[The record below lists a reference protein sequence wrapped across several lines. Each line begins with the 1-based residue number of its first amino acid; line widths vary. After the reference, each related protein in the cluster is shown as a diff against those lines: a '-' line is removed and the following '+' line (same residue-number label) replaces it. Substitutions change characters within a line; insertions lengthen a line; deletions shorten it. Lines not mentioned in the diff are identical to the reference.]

1 MTTTHASAFTTCE
14 SCGTCHQWTWEEAFD
29 KFGFGDGDGLV
40 MTDSVAG
47 VLIGAGYAVES
58 QQWGLH
64 NVVITSIKLDGVE
77 QIPEGATI
85 GYDDPRSYL
94 PATIV
99 ELLDAKVTGDF

>member
-1 MTTTHASAFTTCE
+1 MTTTHVTAFTTCE
-14 SCGTCHQWTWEEAFD
+14 SCGTRHEWTWEEAFD

-40 MTDSVAG
+40 MTDSVGG
-47 VLIGAGYAVES
+47 VLIDAGYAVES

-77 QIPEGATI
+77 QIPEGTRL

-94 PATIV
+94 PAAVV